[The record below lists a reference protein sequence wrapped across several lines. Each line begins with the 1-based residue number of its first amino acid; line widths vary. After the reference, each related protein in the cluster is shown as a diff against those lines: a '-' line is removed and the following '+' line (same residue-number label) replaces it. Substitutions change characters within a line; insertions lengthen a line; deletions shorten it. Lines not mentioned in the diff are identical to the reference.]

1 MVEARWLR
9 WFGPGFVAVAA
20 LALVGA
26 ATVGAGTSSS
36 APAACPGSP
45 AGRIATSRGPD
56 VTGLAD
62 GSAAPWFRLDPVLDH
77 AGALAGQR
85 LALGLDGVPGVRTL
99 DLPAESFAAGPFGR
113 VVLVGADDGVSST
126 LRLLDVAAGCA
137 WPIATERNVI
147 RRATL
152 DRDRS
157 AIYEMRVDRATRAD
171 IGVWLRPIAAGSP
184 ARQILAAPVPDGR
197 FGQTWST
204 EFRWDLAGDRLAV
217 QSCGDVACRT
227 RIVDPAGGPLRV
239 LDAPD
244 LGTLIGV
251 DGDTLVTYGACRG
264 FPCPIVSTDLET
276 GARTVL
282 DASAGPAVV
291 VATTDGAR
299 LVDEVPAGAGR
310 GLRSVPVGGGDAV
323 DLGPIPDD
331 LGLGAD
337 AVLAGSA
344 TELPTGWVLLTP
356 DGRMPAD
363 GSSATSRLRHI
374 PDGET
379 VPLAE
384 AAR

>member
-26 ATVGAGTSSS
+26 ATVGAGTPSS
-36 APAACPGSP
+36 APSACSGSP

-56 VTGLAD
+56 VVALAD
-62 GSAAPWFRLDPVLDH
+62 GSAAPWFRLDPVLDR

-113 VVLVGADDGVSST
+113 VVLVGADDGVIST

-147 RRATL
+147 RRATV

-171 IGVWLRPIAAGSP
+171 LGIWLRPISGGSP
-184 ARQILAAPVPDGR
+184 ARQVLAAPEPDGR

-227 RIVDPAGGPLRV
+227 RIVDPAGGPARV

-299 LVDEVPAGAGR
+299 LVDEVATGAGR
-310 GLRSVPVGGGDAV
+310 GLRSVPVDGGDAV
-323 DLGPIPDD
+323 DLGSIPDD

-374 PDGET
+374 PDGAT